1 MSEPTLRA
9 GQKSSYMFRRKQGWE
24 IHTPY
29 LRNHNASVFPPLL
42 DRLRFTKHFHRPRLI
57 HTLRKYEVEFPSA
70 TSKVKIFLLQEN
82 ISGTRGLPGLL
93 MASLLEGSTAPDREV
108 LETPVGRRPLKAR
121 APSFLKTHKGALF
134 PDMGLKWWLQPSV
147 AQIPSDPGLV
157 PESLCDVCTLCDC
170 YPLAFLCG
178 DEQKLLFLYLDS
190 SFLLRSLPSTSQ

>member
-29 LRNHNASVFPPLL
+29 SRNHNASVFPPLL
-42 DRLRFTKHFHRPRLI
+42 GLLRFTKHFHRPRLI
-57 HTLRKYEVEFPSA
+57 HTLRKYEVEFPSVA
-70 TSKVKIFLLQEN
+70 WWGVPSSKVKIFLLQEN

-121 APSFLKTHKGALF
+121 ASSFLKTHKGALF
-134 PDMGLKWWLQPSV
+134 PDMGLKCWVQPRV

-157 PESLCDVCTLCDC
+157 PESLCDMCTL
-170 YPLAFLCG
+170 G
-178 DEQKLLFLYLDS
+178 DY
-190 SFLLRSLPSTSQ
+190 